1 MIVLLMIYA
10 GLLTAFVIG
19 LIYYYEDKIKLLNG
33 NLNRLRSLPK
43 DNLMLDVDNGI
54 LREQVKKLKLELLE
68 SKQPEYESKAYVNPY
83 NNPMGKE

>member
-1 MIVLLMIYA
+1 MIILLMIYA

>member
-1 MIVLLMIYA
+1 MVILLMIYA

-33 NLNRLRSLPK
+33 NLNRLKSLPK
-43 DNLMLDVDNGI
+43 NNLMLDVDNGI

>member
-1 MIVLLMIYA
+1 MVILLMIYA

-33 NLNRLRSLPK
+33 NLNRLKSLPK

>member
-1 MIVLLMIYA
+1 MVILLMIYA